1 MGQQQPVQQKAP
13 EKPLKGKQLIKF
25 QNKSRSIQNQFNR
38 QEDKIIDKNGK
49 FNTTEKPYKNN
60 LKKKYKKNNQSYN
73 IYFNSY
79 SNHKKSLVNKYLNR
93 IK

>member
-13 EKPLKGKQLIKF
+13 EKPLKGKQFIKF
-25 QNKSRSIQNQFNR
+25 QNKSKSIQNQFNR

-60 LKKKYKKNNQSYN
+60 LKKKYKKNNQLYN
-73 IYFNSY
+73 IYFNFFLAIT
-79 SNHKKSLVNKYLNR
+79 KSSWSTNT
-93 IK
+93 